1 MGRFL
6 KENGK
11 YDKTRAGKVM
21 TGAGKAL
28 SFSAQQKL
36 SLRLPLVRLYHEV
49 ETFQYRAIVD
59 TLQTVEKMEKART
72 AYRGALMWMKD
83 VSQQLDPDT
92 CKQLEK
98 FRKVQSN
105 VRKTKA
111 RFDKLKLDTLQKVD
125 LLSFSRCNLFS
136 QALAGYQNTLIAI
149 CEKVSHT
156 MTSVA
161 ETTKGYQHYEFSM
174 LKELTETSK
183 KLAEKTTEE
192 EEISSLT
199 EQSKSPYAD
208 RDVLLFFEAEYQD
221 EESETG
227 RDLQYNSNSDKER
240 ISSSPSKSMSCK
252 RKAAKKKLLS
262 EKDKD
267 NDFPLLELDNDDDV
281 KSPLNFSLQSDH
293 IQSKDTSTGSSDF
306 LTGAQNEDCDR
317 SDLELLREIL
327 DSNCDYKLS
336 NNLSSQIQDICQ
348 ASSINQQINS
358 SRQENLQNSSQ
369 ASYFMPSQLLDMN
382 KSFSSSTTDIQGPV
396 IPSSEAAKSVERG
409 PIEKNK
415 AKQDM
420 SSWYN
425 LFADLDPLANPDLI
439 GKKQVDEINC

>member
-1 MGRFL
+1 
-6 KENGK
+6 
-11 YDKTRAGKVM
+11 
-21 TGAGKAL
+21 
-28 SFSAQQKL
+28 
-36 SLRLPLVRLYHEV
+36 
-49 ETFQYRAIVD
+49 
-59 TLQTVEKMEKART
+59 MEKART

-105 VRKTKA
+105 VRKTKV

-183 KLAEKTTEE
+183 KLAEKTTEQ

-199 EQSKSPYAD
+199 EQSKSSYAD
-208 RDVLLFFEAEYQD
+208 RDILLFFEAEYRD
-221 EESETG
+221 EESEVG

-240 ISSSPSKSMSCK
+240 ISTSPSKSMPSK

-267 NDFPLLELDNDDDV
+267 NDFPLLELDNDDDI
-281 KSPLNFSLQSDH
+281 KSPLNFSSQSDH
-293 IQSKDTSTGSSDF
+293 IPSSTGSSDF

-317 SDLELLREIL
+317 SDLELLHEIL

-336 NNLSSQIQDICQ
+336 NNLTSQIQDICQ
-348 ASSINQQINS
+348 ASSLNQQINS
-358 SRQENLQNSSQ
+358 SRRENLQNSSQ

-396 IPSSEAAKSVERG
+396 NPPSETAKSIERG
-409 PIEKNK
+409 
-415 AKQDM
+415 
-420 SSWYN
+420 
-425 LFADLDPLANPDLI
+425 
-439 GKKQVDEINC
+439 